1 MKLPSLKIGDLTAKI
16 PIIQGGMGACVSLS
30 SLASAVAREG
40 GIGIISAV
48 HPGFKEE
55 DFETNNLAA
64 NIRALK
70 NEIRKAKELAP
81 SGIIGMNI
89 MVAMKNY
96 KEYVQAALEEKIDII
111 ISGAGLPLDL
121 PELVKG
127 TATKI
132 VPIVSSAKAALV
144 IAKMWDKKNNVAP
157 DAVIVEGPE
166 AGGHLGFSN
175 EELASE
181 NPPQLLDI
189 VKDVKKT
196 LETFAA
202 KYNKEIP
209 VIAAGGIFD
218 GKDIADAIKAGAAGV
233 QMATRFVATD
243 ECDADINFKMA
254 YVNAKQEDV
263 VIVKSPVGMPGRAI
277 KNEFLEKLMEEEKL
291 AVTKCYSCI
300 KPCNPKQT
308 PYCISQALLESVKGH
323 MASGLIFTGAKVYKI
338 KEIVSVKNLMNE
350 LVLEAQSNL

>member
-30 SLASAVAREG
+30 SLASAVAKQG
-40 GIGIISAV
+40 GIGVISAV
-48 HPGFKEE
+48 HPGFKEP

-64 NIRALK
+64 NIRGLK

-175 EELASE
+175 EELD

-196 LETFAA
+196 LEAFAA
-202 KYNKEIP
+202 KYNKDIP

-218 GKDIADAIKAGAAGV
+218 GKDIADAIKAGASGV

-254 YVNAKQEDV
+254 YVNATQEDV

-277 KNEFLEKLMEEEKL
+277 KNKFLERLMQEQKI
-291 AVTKCYSCI
+291 AVNKCYSCI

-308 PYCISQALLESVKGH
+308 PYCISTALLESVKGH
-323 MASGLIFTGAKVYKI
+323 MDAGLIFTGAKVYKI
-338 KEIVSVKNLMNE
+338 KEIVSVENLMNQ